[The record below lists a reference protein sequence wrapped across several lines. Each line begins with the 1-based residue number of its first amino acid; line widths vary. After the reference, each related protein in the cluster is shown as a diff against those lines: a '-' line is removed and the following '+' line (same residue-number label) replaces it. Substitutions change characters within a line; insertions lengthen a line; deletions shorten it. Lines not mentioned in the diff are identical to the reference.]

1 MAKPIKVV
9 INNSNLNSFGFRV
22 LTEGI
27 DFSQFE
33 KNPILLYMHIRA
45 DEAYR
50 IGGKNPVL
58 GNVINIKVE
67 GDNLVGELKFSE
79 SNSFAQEIQ
88 ALYEEDTLRMVSPGL
103 KPIEWSDDPAVLLP
117 GQTGFTLIKSK
128 LRELSCADIGSNDDA
143 LKFYDDN
150 DKVIE
155 LKGGGTNLFPALKE
169 DKIDNKKEVSMK
181 NVLGTLNLTE
191 GTEESIAVDEIKK
204 LQLRAAKADELE
216 AQIANEKNARVIS
229 LVDQAVKEEKITADK
244 KEIFLSI
251 GKNSGIEALEATFG
265 AMQPAVRATDIIGG
279 KNPATEKTADVGTKL
294 AEMSWDELDK
304 AEKLVELKEKDFELF
319 KLKYKGE
326 FGVEYKELKTK

>member
-1 MAKPIKVV
+1 MSKPIKVI

-58 GNVINIKVE
+58 GNVININVE

-79 SNSFAQEIQ
+79 SNTFAQEIQ

-143 LKFYDDN
+143 LKFYDEN

-155 LKGGGTNLFPALKE
+155 LKGGGTNLFPVLKE

-181 NVLGTLNLTE
+181 NVLGTLNLTD
-191 GTEESIAVDEIKK
+191 GTEESVAVAEIKK

-216 AQIANEKNARVIS
+216 RTMKEQSEKAIVS
-229 LVDQAVKEEKITADK
+229 LVDDAVVAKKITADK
-244 KEIFLSI
+244 KDVFLSI
-251 GKNSGIEALEATFG
+251 GRSAGTDALKASLDAIAPVANVADAVNHSSGGAKSSIEL
-265 AMQPAVRATDIIGG
+265 
-279 KNPATEKTADVGTKL
+279 TAENWDKMDKSGQLANLKL
-294 AEMSWDELDK
+294 SDK
-304 AEKLVELKEKDFELF
+304 DSFKALF
-319 KLKYKGE
+319 KAK
-326 FGVEYKELKTK
+326 FGVEYKD